1 MRKFSTVWETRLG
14 LARTTSGF
22 QWARSSAPKRF
33 EAKSKLAAP
42 CSSLQGFLSSATSA
56 SFAEMSAVSR
66 TLQFSGTVSA
76 LVCKALFL
84 NSYCFR
90 ILRRRLFEYLEQV
103 VAECFARS
111 ARSHD
116 TALKST
122 CAGLCWQDEGFF
134 DFERIDE
141 KALPIMS
148 LKSSARCV
156 IMSYFYVSSNDYMS
170 SIGIYARC
178 E

>member
-1 MRKFSTVWETRLG
+1 MFFEFACANFQLCERQDSAWLVQLRAFSELG
-14 LARTTSGF
+14 ALLRRDLKQSPSL
-22 QWARSSAPKRF
+22 QH
-33 EAKSKLAAP
+33 LAAP

-66 TLQFSGTVSA
+66 TLQFSCTVSA

-103 VAECFARS
+103 VPECFARS

-122 CAGLCWQDEGFF
+122 CAGLCWIVLAGWRFF
-134 DFERIDE
+134 WLWKNWWKGLAD
-141 KALPIMS
+141 
-148 LKSSARCV
+148 
-156 IMSYFYVSSNDYMS
+156 YVT
-170 SIGIYARC
+170 
-178 E
+178 

>member
-1 MRKFSTVWETRLG
+1 MNTWS
-14 LARTTSGF
+14 
-22 QWARSSAPKRF
+22 RSLLNA
-33 EAKSKLAAP
+33 LQDLQDLMTLHL
-42 CSSLQGFLSSATSA
+42 SL
-56 SFAEMSAVSR
+56 
-66 TLQFSGTVSA
+66 
-76 LVCKALFL
+76 LVL
-84 NSYCFR
+84 
-90 ILRRRLFEYLEQV
+90 
-103 VAECFARS
+103 
-111 ARSHD
+111 D
-116 TALKST
+116 